1 MEASGETILV
11 ADDDPYIG
19 KVLTD
24 RLQALGYRVLL
35 ADGGKKVL
43 ELLDQHDPEMA
54 LLDVAM
60 PDFSGLDILKEIRRR
75 GRDFPVVM
83 ITAYGSIDLAV
94 QAMRQGA
101 HDFIS
106 KPFEPD
112 HIAVVVQK
120 AMEQQRLR
128 RKVEILS
135 EETAKRYHLLV
146 GRSPKMNHAI
156 EAARKAAH
164 ATTTVLLLG
173 ESGTGK
179 ELFARAIHDWS
190 ERNDRAFVAINCVG
204 LSKELLESE
213 LFGHEKGAF
222 TGAHQLKKGKMELA
236 HSGTVFLDEV
246 GDISPEVQAKLL
258 RFLQERE
265 FERVGGT
272 KPISVNVRIIAA
284 TNRDLTAQVQ
294 QGHFRE
300 DLYHRL
306 NVILITLPPLK
317 DRAEDIP
324 ELCQHFLIRFSLEG
338 EAAFQ

>member
-1 MEASGETILV
+1 VEASGETILV

-43 ELLDQHDPEMA
+43 EFLDQHDPEMA

-135 EETAKRYHLLV
+135 EETAL
-146 GRSPKMNHAI
+146 SPPRGQKSQN
-156 EAARKAAH
+156 
-164 ATTTVLLLG
+164 
-173 ESGTGK
+173 ES
-179 ELFARAIHDWS
+179 
-190 ERNDRAFVAINCVG
+190 
-204 LSKELLESE
+204 
-213 LFGHEKGAF
+213 
-222 TGAHQLKKGKMELA
+222 
-236 HSGTVFLDEV
+236 
-246 GDISPEVQAKLL
+246 
-258 RFLQERE
+258 
-265 FERVGGT
+265 
-272 KPISVNVRIIAA
+272 
-284 TNRDLTAQVQ
+284 RD
-294 QGHFRE
+294 
-300 DLYHRL
+300 
-306 NVILITLPPLK
+306 
-317 DRAEDIP
+317 
-324 ELCQHFLIRFSLEG
+324 
-338 EAAFQ
+338 